1 MFTLTL
7 IIFSDVGSNDD
18 QLPTTLFDFLVIA
31 FLVLGAL
38 VTAISVL
45 PVTLVFVPPLIYY
58 FYRVRRIFVTTS
70 RELKRLEGLARSP
83 IFAMLSESLS
93 GISTIRANDAIK
105 YFQQKFRTV
114 HDAHGK
120 SYSDGTVSCFMLSL
134 RFLNIMFLHRT
145 CLLCLHF
152 VF

>member
-18 QLPTTLFDFLVIA
+18 QLPTTMFDFLVIA

-120 SYSDGTVSCFMLSL
+120 SYSDGTVCCVMLSL

-145 CLLCLHF
+145 CLLCLHC

>member
-18 QLPTTLFDFLVIA
+18 QLPTTMFDFLVIA

-120 SYSDGTVSCFMLSL
+120 SYSDGTVSCVMLSL

-145 CLLCLHF
+145 CLLCLHC